1 MTMTTITG
9 LDHRQEF
16 AAAWADPGHTR
27 YELPPVD
34 INALLAARYI
44 TGSPL
49 AFTLDMLWDVEVR
62 KAWRPDR
69 YIPGVVRAGSARA
82 WGGRPETDGAES
94 FVRSSQ
100 QRLWLQPDERGLV
113 LEQAYVDHHTRTI
126 TFVGAARLPGPDETP
141 LQADPRQALFHVEHS
156 ARGPAGRPVIRWR
169 IAHLTAEPHPALR
182 QVFARFAA
190 SPWLPEYIE
199 IYIRED
205 LGIPLRRRPVG

>member
-1 MTMTTITG
+1 MTTITG

-27 YELPPVD
+27 FELPPTD
-34 INALLAARYI
+34 INALLADGYT

-82 WGGRPETDGAES
+82 WGRRQEAAGAES
-94 FVRSSQ
+94 FVRCSQ
-100 QRLWLQPDERGLV
+100 QRLWLRPGERGLV
-113 LEQAYVDHHTRTI
+113 LEQAHVDHRARTI
-126 TFVGAARLPGPDETP
+126 TFVGAARLPGPDGTT

-156 ARGPAGRPVIRWR
+156 AAGPADRPVSRWR
-169 IAHLTAEPHPALR
+169 IVHLTAEPDPALR
-182 QVFARFAA
+182 RVFSRFAG
-190 SPWLPEYIE
+190 PWLPEYVE
-199 IYIRED
+199 IYIRDD
-205 LGIPLRRRPVG
+205 LGIPLRRRPAR